1 MLEATLG
8 SGRCIAHSRLALPH
22 GPAALATSLPCRCAP
37 LALSMWRRES
47 VGFDEG
53 RRKGRGAEKLGAE
66 WRVVGKPAGRGWWVR
81 LVFIFSRFTLH
92 PALHLVECH
101 GRTASTYIYMSD
113 CEWGLSISY
122 RIEDRKSGA
131 YGDC

>member
-1 MLEATLG
+1 MLKA
-8 SGRCIAHSRLALPH
+8 SLAWH
-22 GPAALATSLPCRCAP
+22 NT